1 MTQSAQTKSTRLTLD
16 QRTLHQ
22 ADVCVHCGLCLPA
35 CPTYTLNGNEN
46 DSPRGRIVLMKGL
59 AEGRLDANAPVLKH
73 LDLCLDCRGC
83 ETACPSGVIY
93 HELIEESRAK
103 LNADRKR
110 RFDEKLIRWITGRV
124 MTRPKMLKLALLPA
138 RLMQR
143 AGLWGVMSKL
153 TGAVLGPRVAKMQQ
167 MLPASG
173 PLWPKA
179 IDERFEARQPKKMTI
194 GMLSGCVGSVMF
206 GQTNQ
211 QTAELLAH
219 LGCEVRSPR
228 EQVCCG
234 AIPHHDGNPTEA
246 MKLAKRNIEVFTDCD
261 RIVIPIAGCGA
272 MLKEYDHLLRDDP
285 AWAQRAVDF
294 VSRVRD
300 ISELI
305 CELDPPVPPHALP
318 MRVTYHDACHLAHAQ
333 KITAPPRRLL
343 AMIEGLEVVPLAESD
358 LCCGAA
364 GTYNLMQPEMS
375 TDLAVRKIENIRATG
390 ANICVTGNVGCAMQ
404 IQSQADAVGL
414 DVQVMHPVELL
425 HRAYLG
431 DTETTDAMV

>member
-1 MTQSAQTKSTRLTLD
+1 MTRNSEVNLSGLKLD
-16 QRTLHQ
+16 ARTLHQ

-46 DSPRGRIVLMKGL
+46 DSPRGRIVLMKSL
-59 AEGRLDANAPVLKH
+59 AEGRLDPSAPVLKH

-103 LNADRKR
+103 LNARRSR
-110 RFDEKLIRWITGRV
+110 RFDERLIRLITARV
-124 MTRPKMLKLALLPA
+124 MTRPGLLKLALLPA

-143 AGLWGVMSKL
+143 AGLWGAMSKL

-167 MLPASG
+167 MLPANG
-173 PLWPKA
+173 PLWPRRL
-179 IDERFEARQPKKMTI
+179 DECFTANGQRKMTV
-194 GMLSGCVGSVMF
+194 GLMSGCVGSVMF
-206 GQTNQ
+206 GPTNQ

-219 LGCEVRSPR
+219 LGCQVISPR
-228 EQVCCG
+228 QQVCCG
-234 AIPHHDGNPTEA
+234 AIPHHDGDPAEA
-246 MKLAKRNIEVFTDCD
+246 MKLAKRNIAVFADCD

-285 AWAQRAVDF
+285 AWAQRAAEF

-305 CELDPPVPPHALP
+305 LELEPPKPPHAVA
-318 MRVTYHDACHLAHAQ
+318 MCVTYHDACHLAHAQ
-333 KITAPPRRLL
+333 KITAPPRQLL
-343 AMIEGLEVVPLAESD
+343 AMIDGLEVVPLAESD

-364 GTYNLMQPEMS
+364 GTYNLMQPAMS
-375 TDLAVRKIENIRATG
+375 TDLAERKIGNLRATG
-390 ANICVTGNVGCAMQ
+390 ADVCVTGNVGCAMQ
-404 IQSQADAVGL
+404 IQSQADAAGL
-414 DVQVMHPVELL
+414 DLRVVHPVELL

-431 DTETTDAMV
+431 DRDRVV